1 MNRMFASQMSIRT
14 KILTLFLGLFII
26 SFGLVGYIAF
36 TTIEDIGGSAVENNA
51 SLGGSAITDSA
62 EALESLGAEII
73 EHIAR
78 DVAND
83 CGDFIKSHPHMT
95 IADLQADSILRDL
108 AIRPVGATGY
118 TALYEQQTSIMRFH
132 PNPKL
137 IDSPMSELKEKLP
150 SFWKTFAPSLDGSI
164 VGGYYDWEEFD
175 GSIRKKFMYMVP
187 VKGTQ
192 YMVAATT
199 YIDEFSK
206 PVEETKK
213 KIAAVT
219 RATDER
225 IHQRL
230 QRMEKIFIG
239 IFIMILLAVFGI
251 TFFLARLI
259 TNPIVAL
266 KNGAAAIGGGDLDH
280 RVAVKTGD
288 ELQDLARSL
297 NKMAADLKEYME
309 ELRVTTAE
317 KERMTKELE
326 IGKGIQQS
334 FLPESNPE
342 IPGIDIAAFNIPAL
356 EVGGDFYDFI
366 PITEDRWGLVIADVS
381 GKGVPAAL
389 FMVISRTLIRAHT
402 TSNRTAVEAVTEAN
416 RMICE
421 GSKSCMF
428 VTLFYAILDSKKKT
442 LTYVNAG
449 HNPPLMFRGG
459 SVDIALLKAK
469 GIALGVIE
477 EVELEEVE
485 IELTDDDIVVLY
497 TDGVTEAIN
506 EKEEAFGEKRL
517 INVIQENRGL
527 PVGDII
533 DRIRDEVIAFAGD
546 QPQFDDI
553 TLMALRAKYYNYSG
567 FPKSQMPRILHP

>member
-1 MNRMFASQMSIRT
+1 MSIRT
-14 KILTLFLGLFII
+14 KILTLFLGLFIF

-36 TTIEDIGGSAVENNA
+36 TTIEDIGGCAVENNT
-51 SLGGSAITDSA
+51 SLGENAITDST
-62 EALESLGAEII
+62 EALENLGAQII

-95 IADLQADSILRDL
+95 IGDLQSDSMLQGL

-118 TALYEQQTSIMRFH
+118 TCLYEKQTGIMRFH
-132 PNPKL
+132 PNSKL
-137 IDSPMSELKEKLP
+137 IDFRMEGLKEKL
-150 SFWKTFAPSLDGSI
+150 SSWWEIFEPSLDGST

-219 RATDER
+219 RATGER

-230 QRMEKIFIG
+230 QRMEKIFVG
-239 IFIMILLAVFGI
+239 IFVMILLAVFGL
-251 TFFLARLI
+251 TFFLSRLI

-266 KNGAAAIGGGDLDH
+266 KQGAAAIGGGDLDH

-297 NKMAADLKEYME
+297 NKMAVDLKEYME

-342 IPGIDIAAFNIPAL
+342 IPGIDIAAFNVPAL

-389 FMVISRTLIRAHT
+389 FMAISRTLIRAHT

-421 GSKSCMF
+421 DSKSCMF

-449 HNPPLMFRGG
+449 HNPPLLFRGG

-485 IELTDDDIVVLY
+485 IQLTDDDIVVLY

-506 EKEEAFGEKRL
+506 EKEEDFGEKRL

-553 TLMALRAKYYNYSG
+553 TLMALKTKR
-567 FPKSQMPRILHP
+567 QM

>member
-1 MNRMFASQMSIRT
+1 
-14 KILTLFLGLFII
+14 
-26 SFGLVGYIAF
+26 
-36 TTIEDIGGSAVENNA
+36 D
-51 SLGGSAITDSA
+51 
-62 EALESLGAEII
+62 
-73 EHIAR
+73 EHI
-78 DVAND
+78 NN
-83 CGDFIKSHPHMT
+83 H
-95 IADLQADSILRDL
+95 
-108 AIRPVGATGY
+108 
-118 TALYEQQTSIMRFH
+118 
-132 PNPKL
+132 
-137 IDSPMSELKEKLP
+137 
-150 SFWKTFAPSLDGSI
+150 
-164 VGGYYDWEEFD
+164 
-175 GSIRKKFMYMVP
+175 
-187 VKGTQ
+187 
-192 YMVAATT
+192 
-199 YIDEFSK
+199 
-206 PVEETKK
+206 
-213 KIAAVT
+213 
-219 RATDER
+219 
-225 IHQRL
+225 L
-230 QRMEKIFIG
+230 QRIEKVFIG
-239 IFIMILLAVFGI
+239 IFIIILLAVFGL
-251 TFFLARLI
+251 TFFLSRLI

-288 ELQDLARSL
+288 ELQDLASSL

-342 IPGIDIAAFNIPAL
+342 IPGMEVAAFNVPAL

-389 FMVISRTLIRAHT
+389 FMAISRTLIRAHT
-402 TSNRTAVEAVTEAN
+402 TKNSTAVTAVTEAN

-421 GSKSCMF
+421 DSKSCMF

-449 HNPPLMFRGG
+449 HNPPMMFRGG

-477 EVELEEVE
+477 EVDLEEVE

-506 EKEEAFGEKRL
+506 EKEEDFGEARL
-517 INVIQENRGL
+517 VKVIQENRGL

-533 DRIRDEVIAFAGD
+533 DRIRDEVIAFAGN

-553 TLMALRAKYYNYSG
+553 TLMALKT
-567 FPKSQMPRILHP
+567 K

>member
-1 MNRMFASQMSIRT
+1 MNRKFAPNMSIRT
-14 KILTLFLGLFII
+14 KILTLFLGLFIL
-26 SFGLVGYIAF
+26 SFGLVGYIAL
-36 TTIEDIGGSAVENNA
+36 TTIEDIGGCAVENNY
-51 SLGGSAITDSA
+51 SLGESAITDST
-62 EALESLGAEII
+62 EALEDLGAEII

-78 DVAND
+78 DVARE
-83 CGDFIKSHPHMT
+83 CGDFIKSHPNMT
-95 IADLQADSILRDL
+95 IGDLQGDDALQYL
-108 AIRPVGATGY
+108 AVQPVGETGY
-118 TALYEQQTSIMRFH
+118 TALYEQQTGIMRFH

-137 IDSPMSELKEKLP
+137 IDYPMSGLKEKLP
-150 SFWKTFAPSLDGSI
+150 SFWKIFAPSLDGSI

-187 VKGTQ
+187 VKGTH

-219 RATDER
+219 RETDEH
-225 IHQRL
+225 IHNHL
-230 QRMEKIFIG
+230 QRIEKVFIG
-239 IFIMILLAVFGI
+239 IFIIILLAVFGL
-251 TFFLARLI
+251 TFFLSRLI

-342 IPGIDIAAFNIPAL
+342 IPGMEVAAFNVPAL

-381 GKGVPAAL
+381 GKDVPAAL
-389 FMVISRTLIRAHT
+389 FMAISRTLIRAHT
-402 TSNRTAVEAVTEAN
+402 TKNSTAVTAVTDAN

-421 GSKSCMF
+421 DSKSCMF

-449 HNPPLMFRGG
+449 HNPPMMFRGG

-477 EVELEEVE
+477 EVDLEEVE

-506 EKEEAFGEKRL
+506 EKEEDFGEARL
-517 INVIQENRGL
+517 VKVIQENRHL

-533 DRIRDEVIAFAGD
+533 DRIRDEVIAFAGN

-553 TLMALRAKYYNYSG
+553 TLMALKT
-567 FPKSQMPRILHP
+567 K

>member
-1 MNRMFASQMSIRT
+1 MPQVSIRT
-14 KILTLFLGLFII
+14 KILLLFLGLFIL

-36 TTIEDIGGSAVENNA
+36 TTIENIGVSAVENNTA
-51 SLGGSAITDSA
+51 LGESAITDST
-62 EALESLGAEII
+62 EALEALGAQII
-73 EHIAR
+73 ELIAR
-78 DVAND
+78 DVAGE
-83 CGDFIKSHPHMT
+83 CGDLIRSHAGVT
-95 IADLQADSILRDL
+95 VQDLQANGALQAM
-108 AIRPVGATGY
+108 AIQPVGETGY
-118 TALYEQQTSIMRFH
+118 TCLYEQQTGIMRFH
-132 PNPKL
+132 PNPRL
-137 IDSPMSELKEKLP
+137 VDFAMEGLKEKLP
-150 SFWKTFAPSLDGSI
+150 SWWDIFAPSLDGSTI
-164 VGGYYDWEEFD
+164 GGYYDWEESD

-187 VKGTQ
+187 VERTH

-199 YIDEFSK
+199 YIDEFSQ

-213 KIAAVT
+213 KITAVT
-219 RATDER
+219 REIDDR
-225 IHQRL
+225 IQSHL
-230 QRMEKIFIG
+230 ARMQQAFAG
-239 IFIMILLAVFGI
+239 LFAVILLAVLGL
-251 TFFLARLI
+251 TYFLARLI
-259 TNPIVAL
+259 TNPIVTL

-297 NKMAADLKEYME
+297 NTMAADLKEYME

-342 IPGIDIAAFNIPAL
+342 ITGIDIAAFNIPAL

-389 FMVISRTLIRAHT
+389 FMAISRTLIRAHT
-402 TSNRTAVEAVTEAN
+402 TSDRTAVEAVTEAN

-421 GSKSCMF
+421 DSRSCMF
-428 VTLFYAILDSKKKT
+428 VTLFYAILDAKKKT

-449 HNPPLMFRGG
+449 HNPPLMLSGG
-459 SVDIALLKAK
+459 SVDIALLKAR

-485 IELTDDDIVVLY
+485 INLTDEDIVVLY

-506 EKEEAFGEKRL
+506 EKEEDFGNDRL
-517 INVIQENRGL
+517 ITVIQENRHL
-527 PVGDII
+527 PVSEII
-533 DRIRDEVIAFAGD
+533 DCIKDAVIAFAGD

-553 TLMALRAKYYNYSG
+553 TLMALKTKDEISG
-567 FPKSQMPRILHP
+567 

>member
-1 MNRMFASQMSIRT
+1 MSIRT
-14 KILTLFLGLFII
+14 KILALFLGLFIL

-36 TTIEDIGGSAVENNA
+36 TTIEDIGNSAVENNA

-83 CGDFIKSHPHMT
+83 CGYFIKSHPHMT
-95 IADLQADSILRDL
+95 IGDLQGDEVLQDL
-108 AIRPVGATGY
+108 AIRLVGATGY
-118 TALYEQQTSIMRFH
+118 TCLYEQQTGIMRFH
-132 PNPKL
+132 PNSKL
-137 IDSPMSELKEKLP
+137 VDFRMEGLREKL
-150 SFWKTFAPSLDGSI
+150 SSWWEIFEPSLDGSTI
-164 VGGYYDWEEFD
+164 GGYYDWEEFD

-187 VKGTQ
+187 VKETH

-219 RATDER
+219 RATGER

-230 QRMEKIFIG
+230 QRMEEIFIG
-239 IFIMILLAVFGI
+239 IFIMILLAVFGL
-251 TFFLARLI
+251 TFFLSRLI

-266 KNGAAAIGGGDLDH
+266 KKGAAAIGGGDLDH

-288 ELQDLARSL
+288 ELQDLAHSL

-342 IPGIDIAAFNIPAL
+342 IPGIDIAAFNVPAL

-389 FMVISRTLIRAHT
+389 FMAISRTLIRAHT
-402 TSNRTAVEAVTEAN
+402 TSDRTAVEAVTEAN

-421 GSKSCMF
+421 DSKSCMF

-477 EVELEEVE
+477 EVELEEVK
-485 IELTDDDIVVLY
+485 IELMNDDIVVLY

-506 EKEEAFGEKRL
+506 EKEEGFGEKRL

-553 TLMALRAKYYNYSG
+553 TLMALKTKR
-567 FPKSQMPRILHP
+567 QM

>member
-1 MNRMFASQMSIRT
+1 MSIRT
-14 KILTLFLGLFII
+14 KILTLFLVLFIF

-36 TTIEDIGGSAVENNA
+36 TTIEDIGGCAVENNI
-51 SLGGSAITDSA
+51 SLGESAITDSTD
-62 EALESLGAEII
+62 ALENLGAQII
-73 EHIAR
+73 ERIAR
-78 DVAND
+78 NVARE
-83 CGDFIKSHPHMT
+83 CGNFMKYHPNMT
-95 IADLQADSILRDL
+95 IEDFHADGTLRDL
-108 AIRPVGATGY
+108 AIQPVGETGY
-118 TALYEQQTSIMRFH
+118 TCIYEQQTGIMRFH

-137 IDSPMSELKEKLP
+137 IDFRMAGLKEKLP
-150 SFWKTFAPSLDGSI
+150 SWWKIFASSLAGSTI
-164 VGGYYDWEEFD
+164 GGYYDWEEFD
-175 GSIRKKFMYMVP
+175 GSIRKKFMYMTP

-219 RATDER
+219 RQTEER
-225 IHQRL
+225 IHKRL

-239 IFIMILLAVFGI
+239 IFIIILLAVFGL
-251 TFFLARLI
+251 TFFLSRLI

-266 KNGAAAIGGGDLDH
+266 RNGAAAIGGGNLDH

-288 ELQDLARSL
+288 ELQDLAGSL

-342 IPGIDIAAFNIPAL
+342 IPGIEIAAFNIPAL

-366 PITEDRWGLVIADVS
+366 PITKDRWGLVIADVS

-389 FMVISRTLIRAHT
+389 FMAISRTLIRAHT
-402 TSNRTAVEAVTEAN
+402 TRNSTAVNAVTDAN

-421 GSKSCMF
+421 DSKSCMF

-442 LTYVNAG
+442 LTNVNAG
-449 HNPPLMFRGG
+449 HNPPMLFRVG
-459 SVDIALLKAK
+459 SVDIALMKAK

-485 IELTDDDIVVLY
+485 LELKEDDIVVLY

-506 EKEEAFGEKRL
+506 ENQESFGEERL
-517 INVIQENRGL
+517 MKVIQENRDL
-527 PVGDII
+527 PMGNII
-533 DRIRDEVIAFAGD
+533 DSIRDEVITFAGD

-553 TLMALRAKYYNYSG
+553 TLMALKAKQECCVEYP
-567 FPKSQMPRILHP
+567 PKAD